1 MSFGAEI
8 INNKKLQEVVLEIP
22 LPLILL
28 ETDTVEIE
36 ITAIYNKVAEIK
48 KMEVVAIQKEIKQNF
63 KNIFIK

>member
-1 MSFGAEI
+1 
-8 INNKKLQEVVLEIP
+8 
-22 LPLILL
+22 LPNAY
-28 ETDTVEIE
+28 VEIE

>member
-48 KMEVVAIQKEIKQNF
+48 KMEVVVIQKEIKQNF

>member
-28 ETDTVEIE
+28 ETDTAEIE
-36 ITAIYNKVAEIK
+36 IPAIYNKVAEIK
-48 KMEVVAIQKEIKQNF
+48 KMEVAAIQKEIKQNF
-63 KNIFIK
+63 KNIFKK